1 MKWPIIH
8 NGRIRLDIFTVML
21 SLTALVADPDLE
33 LRVVVPGRGGALTEQ
48 VLWVHNTEL
57 PDPAPYVREHEVVL
71 TNGLWLDRT
80 GPADFVERVVRAGAA
95 GIIFGLRVEQ
105 RDTPAALAE
114 ACREAGL
121 PLLEISIAVPFTAVT
136 RAAAAIQAR
145 GRQNALMSLV
155 RRGDELTSA
164 LSRGD
169 GASGVLAVLRREHE
183 LPLVVVDR
191 MGRELAAAGAELDAG
206 QLRAAAEALT
216 SRPPPLETELGAG
229 TRAALFP
236 VGAIGDA
243 DAALLCLRPSAEL
256 TQEERD
262 ALEQTAR
269 YLSLE
274 VARHQAVQAIE
285 MRFAVELLD
294 MVLSGAQR
302 VAEVPGRLRAFGVDP
317 DGPLT
322 VLALAFAGDDDT
334 ATWAGMAEAV
344 TDFLLADGLP
354 AVVAAGSRDVVAV
367 LPWRS
372 GTQSPAALAPRLAA
386 AVSHRFG
393 GRRVV
398 VGLADPVSGAAEL
411 RTPLSRSR
419 EACRVLRGRRGGPVA
434 ASFAELGSY
443 RLLLESHDEQW
454 RHTFADAL
462 LGPLREHDRARDGD
476 LEATLRVFLDHDG
489 QWAPTAAA
497 LFVHVNTLR
506 NRLAKVTELTGRDVG
521 RTADRVDL
529 FLALEA
535 GQSG

>member
-1 MKWPIIH
+1 
-8 NGRIRLDIFTVML
+8 ML
-21 SLTALVADPDLE
+21 TLAALADDPDLE
-33 LRVVVPGRGGALTEQ
+33 LRVVVPGRDGALTEQ

-57 PDPAPYVREHEVVL
+57 PDPGPYVREHEVVL
-71 TNGLWLDRT
+71 TNGLWLDRVE
-80 GPADFVERVVRAGAA
+80 PAEFVARVVGAGAA

-105 RDTPAALAE
+105 RDTPPALAE

-121 PLLEISIAVPFTAVT
+121 PLLEISVAVPFTAVT
-136 RAAAAIQAR
+136 RAAAAIQAAD
-145 GRQNALMSLV
+145 RQNALMSLV

-164 LSRGD
+164 LSRGA
-169 GASGVLAVLRREHE
+169 GTSGVLAVLRREHE
-183 LPLVVVDR
+183 LPLAVVDR
-191 MGRELAAAGAELDAG
+191 MGRELASDGAELDAG
-206 QLRAAAEALT
+206 QSRAAAEALAG
-216 SRPPPLETELGAG
+216 RPPPLEADLGAG

-243 DAALLCLRPSAEL
+243 DAALLCLRPAADL
-256 TQEERD
+256 TREERD

-317 DGPLT
+317 DGPLS
-322 VLALAFAGDDDT
+322 VIALAFAGDDA
-334 ATWAGMAEAV
+334 ATRAGMAEAV

-367 LPWRS
+367 LPFRS
-372 GTQSPAALAPRLAA
+372 GRQSPAAFAPRLAA
-386 AVSHRFG
+386 AVSHRLGG
-393 GRRVV
+393 GRGV

-411 RTPLSRSR
+411 REPLSRSR

-462 LGPLREHDRARDGD
+462 LGPLREHDRLRDGD
-476 LEATLRVFLDHDG
+476 LETTLRAFLDHDG
-489 QWAPTAAA
+489 QWAATAAA
-497 LFVHVNTLR
+497 LYVHVNTLR

-535 GQSG
+535 AQSG

>member
-1 MKWPIIH
+1 
-8 NGRIRLDIFTVML
+8 ML
-21 SLTALVADPDLE
+21 TLAALVADPHLE
-33 LRVVVPGRGGALTEQ
+33 LRVVVPGRDGALAGQ

-57 PDPAPYVREHEVVL
+57 PDPGPYVREHEVVL

-80 GPADFVERVVRAGAA
+80 DPADFVARVVGAGAA

-114 ACREAGL
+114 TCREAGL
-121 PLLEISIAVPFTAVT
+121 PLLEISVAVPFTAVT
-136 RAAAAIQAR
+136 RAAAAIQAAD
-145 GRQNALMSLV
+145 RQNALMSLV

-164 LSRGD
+164 LSRGA

-183 LPLVVVDR
+183 LPLAVVDR
-191 MGRELAAAGAELDAG
+191 MGRELASAGAGLDAG
-206 QLRAAAEALT
+206 QARAAAEALAR
-216 SRPPPLETELGAG
+216 RPPPLEADLGAG

-243 DAALLCLRPSAEL
+243 DAALLCLRPVAEL
-256 TQEERD
+256 SRGERD

-317 DGPLT
+317 DGPLS
-322 VLALAFAGDDDT
+322 VIALAFAGDDDAT
-334 ATWAGMAEAV
+334 ATPPGMAEAV

-367 LPWRS
+367 LPFRS
-372 GTQSPAALAPRLAA
+372 GRQSPAAFAPRLAA
-386 AVSHRFG
+386 AVSDRFSG
-393 GRRVV
+393 GRVV
-398 VGLADPVSGAAEL
+398 VGLADPVSGAAGL
-411 RTPLSRSR
+411 REPLSRSR

-462 LGPLREHDRARDGD
+462 LGPLREHDRVRDGD
-476 LEATLRVFLDHDG
+476 LETTLRAFLDHDG
-489 QWAPTAAA
+489 QWAATAAA

-506 NRLAKVTELTGRDVG
+506 NRLAKVTGLTGRDVG

-535 GQSG
+535 AQSG

>member
-1 MKWPIIH
+1 
-8 NGRIRLDIFTVML
+8 ML
-21 SLTALVADPDLE
+21 TLAALVEDAGLG
-33 LRVVVPGRGGALTEQ
+33 LRVVVPGRDGALTGQ

-57 PDPAPYVREHEVVL
+57 PDPGPYVREHEVVL
-71 TNGLWLDRT
+71 TNGLWLDRVA
-80 GPADFVERVVRAGAA
+80 PAEFVARVVGAGAA

-105 RDTPAALAE
+105 RDTPPALAE

-121 PLLEISIAVPFTAVT
+121 PLLEISVAVPFTAVT
-136 RAAAAIQAR
+136 RAAAAIQATD
-145 GRQNALMSLV
+145 RQNALMSLV

-164 LSRGD
+164 LSRGA
-169 GASGVLAVLRREHE
+169 GAAGVLAVLRREHE
-183 LPLVVVDR
+183 LPLAVVDR
-191 MGRELAAAGAELDAG
+191 MGRELASAGAELDAG
-206 QLRAAAEALT
+206 QSRAAAEALAG
-216 SRPPPLETELGAG
+216 RPPPLEADLGAG

-243 DAALLCLRPSAEL
+243 DAALLCLRPAADL
-256 TQEERD
+256 TREERD

-317 DGPLT
+317 DGPLA
-322 VLALAFAGDDDT
+322 VIALACAGDA
-334 ATWAGMAEAV
+334 ATPHGMAEAV

-354 AVVAAGSRDVVAV
+354 AVVAAGSQDVVAV
-367 LPWRS
+367 LPFRP
-372 GTQSPAALAPRLAA
+372 GRQSPAAFAPRLAA
-386 AVSHRFG
+386 AVSHRVDG
-393 GRRVV
+393 GRVV
-398 VGLADPVSGAAEL
+398 VGLADPVSGAAGL
-411 RTPLSRSR
+411 RVPLSRSR

-454 RHTFADAL
+454 QHTFADAL
-462 LGPLREHDRARDGD
+462 LGPLREHDRVRDGD
-476 LEATLRVFLDHDG
+476 LETTLRAFLDHDG
-489 QWAPTAAA
+489 QWAATAAA
-497 LFVHVNTLR
+497 LYVHVNTLR

-535 GQSG
+535 AQSG

>member
-1 MKWPIIH
+1 
-8 NGRIRLDIFTVML
+8 ML
-21 SLTALVADPDLE
+21 TLESLVADPDLE
-33 LRVVVPGRGGALTEQ
+33 LRVVVPGRDGALAEQ

-57 PDPAPYVREHEVVL
+57 PDPGPYVREHEVVL

-80 GPADFVERVVRAGAA
+80 EPAEFVARVIRAGAA
-95 GIIFGLRVEQ
+95 GIIFGLRAEQ

-114 ACREAGL
+114 ACRETGL
-121 PLLEISIAVPFTAVT
+121 PLLEISVAVPFTAVT

-169 GASGVLAVLRREHE
+169 GASGVLAVLRGEHD
-183 LPLVVVDR
+183 LPLAVVDR
-191 MGRELAAAGAELDAG
+191 MGRELASAGAELDAG
-206 QLRAAAEALT
+206 QLRAAAEALAGH
-216 SRPPPLETELGAG
+216 PPPLEADLGAG

-243 DAALLCLRPSAEL
+243 DAALLCLRSAAEL
-256 TQEERD
+256 TQGERD

-317 DGPLT
+317 DGPLA
-322 VLALAFAGDDDT
+322 VFALAFAGDDDS
-334 ATWAGMAEAV
+334 ATLPGMAEAV
-344 TDFLLADGLP
+344 TDFLLAEGIP

-367 LPWRS
+367 LSWRA
-372 GTQSPAALAPRLAA
+372 GAQSLAPRLAA

-393 GRRVV
+393 GARVV
-398 VGLADPVSGAAEL
+398 VGLADPVPGATDL
-411 RTPLSRSR
+411 RTPLLRSR
-419 EACRVLRGRRGGPVA
+419 EACRALRGRRGGPVA

-454 RHTFADAL
+454 RRTFADAL
-462 LGPLREHDRARDGD
+462 LGPLREHDGARDGD
-476 LEATLRVFLDHDG
+476 LETTLRAFLDHDG
-489 QWAPTAAA
+489 QWAATAAA
-497 LFVHVNTLR
+497 LYVHVNTLR

-535 GQSG
+535 AQSG

>member
-1 MKWPIIH
+1 MVT
-8 NGRIRLDIFTVML
+8 LA
-21 SLTALVADPDLE
+21 ALVADPDLE
-33 LRVVVPGRGGALTEQ
+33 LRVVVPGRDGALAEA

-57 PDPAPYVREHEVVL
+57 PDPGPYVREHEVVL
-71 TNGLWLDRT
+71 TNGLWLDRVD
-80 GPADFVERVVRAGAA
+80 PADFVARVVGAGAA

-105 RDTPAALAE
+105 RDTPPALVE

-121 PLLEISIAVPFTAVT
+121 PLLEISVAVPFTAVT
-136 RAAAAIQAR
+136 RAAAAIQAAD
-145 GRQNALMSLV
+145 RQNALMSLV

-164 LSRGD
+164 LSRGA
-169 GASGVLAVLRREHE
+169 GASGVLEVLRREHE
-183 LPLVVVDR
+183 LPLAVVDR
-191 MGRELAAAGAELDAG
+191 MGRELASSGAVLDAG
-206 QLRAAAEALT
+206 QTRAAADALT
-216 SRPPPLETELGAG
+216 RHPPPLEAGLGAG

-243 DAALLCLRPSAEL
+243 DAALLCLRPVAGL
-256 TQEERD
+256 TRDERD

-317 DGPLT
+317 DGPLA
-322 VLALAFAGDDDT
+322 VIALAFAGDDAT
-334 ATWAGMAEAV
+334 ATLPGMAEAV

-367 LPWRS
+367 LPFRS
-372 GTQSPAALAPRLAA
+372 GRQSPAAFAPRLAA
-386 AVSHRFG
+386 AVSHRFSG
-393 GRRVV
+393 GRVV
-398 VGLADPVSGAAEL
+398 VGLADPVSGAAGL
-411 RTPLSRSR
+411 REPLSRSR
-419 EACRVLRGRRGGPVA
+419 EACRVLRGRRGGPVS

-454 RHTFADAL
+454 RHTFADVL
-462 LGPLREHDRARDGD
+462 LGPLREHDRVRDGD
-476 LEATLRVFLDHDG
+476 LETTLRAFLDHDG
-489 QWAPTAAA
+489 QWAATAAA

-535 GQSG
+535 AQSG